1 MSKFLR
7 TAILTFLIAT
17 PTFILTAIACLRVG
31 LFGLIVRAW
40 VIGRMRRQVAR
51 ENAALSPVV

>member
-17 PTFILTAIACLRVG
+17 PTFFLTALACLRVG
-31 LFGLIVRAW
+31 LFGMIVRAW
-40 VIGRMRRQVAR
+40 LIGRMRRQVAR

>member
-1 MSKFLR
+1 MSKFIR
-7 TAILTFLIAT
+7 TAIVTFLIAT
-17 PTFILTAIACLRVG
+17 PTFFLTALACLRVRLYG
-31 LFGLIVRAW
+31 MIVRAW